1 MSYRHPRAR
10 RLAVV
15 LDLNRREEQDALR
28 RWGDIEQRLNAERD
42 KRTQLQGYAQD
53 YRQQIT
59 TPTDHAVSA
68 GHIHNSLEF
77 ISQIESAL
85 TQQDTQLAQLEAQS
99 NKARQAYLEIH
110 NKVDAM
116 EKMIDRL
123 EQEFQNDFNRREQRE
138 ADEWAN
144 RRR

>member
-1 MSYRHPRAR
+1 
-10 RLAVV
+10 
-15 LDLNRREEQDALR
+15 
-28 RWGDIEQRLNAERD
+28 GDIEQRLSAERD
-42 KRTQLQGYAQD
+42 KRKQLQGYAQD

-59 TPTDHAVSA
+59 APTGQAVSA

-85 TQQDTQLAQLEAQS
+85 TQQDTQLAQLQAQS
-99 NKARQAYLEIH
+99 DKARQAYLVIH

-116 EKMIDRL
+116 EKMIERL
-123 EQEFQNDFNRREQRE
+123 EQDFQSDLSRREQRE